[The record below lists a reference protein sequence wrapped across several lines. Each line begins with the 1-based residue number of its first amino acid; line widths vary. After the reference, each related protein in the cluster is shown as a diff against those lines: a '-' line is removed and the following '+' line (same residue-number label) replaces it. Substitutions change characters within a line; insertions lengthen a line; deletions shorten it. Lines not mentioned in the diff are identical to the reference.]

1 MTVDGFGFPP
11 LQEWRVMGLDS
22 RFCGNDEVDLRG
34 NNAGGVVAGVC
45 DVGIEFNL
53 SQPEH
58 VINKLS
64 IKSTNG

>member
-1 MTVDGFGFPP
+1 M
-11 LQEWRVMGLDS
+11 MGLDS
-22 RFCGNDEVDLRG
+22 RLCGNDGVDLRG